1 MSRWTPVL
9 VILAFLGACAPG
21 GPENDPAAPQ
31 SREHDL
37 PPEVEGGLSEEEIER
52 RGREMSPE
60 QAERMGIVDTTIH
73 VETPPPGTEDTVFIP

>member
-1 MSRWTPVL
+1 MSRWTSVL
-9 VILAFLGACAPG
+9 VILAILGACAPG
-21 GPENDPAAPQ
+21 GPADDPAPL

-73 VETPPPGTEDTVFIP
+73 VETPAPGTEDTLFVP